1 MKLKKITVDNLKIPF
16 SRKVEHRLHA
26 RRETESIILTVL
38 GSEGLAGFGEGTPRG
53 YVTGERLEHSLI
65 AAQTLAEQ
73 VLGQEIDSCDALLTL
88 LTTIGRSD
96 IARTHPAAL
105 CALETALLDLW
116 TRQEGQALYRFFID
130 DSKTDRLY
138 FSGVIPFISRE
149 DRFLQTLQLVRQL
162 KLSALKLKVVDLESG
177 IAQLKQIRS
186 VLGPDI
192 DIRVDANCAF
202 TSRAALTFIEQAAPL
217 AISAVEQPVA
227 KDDLEGLKTVSAASR
242 IPIIADESMYTTR
255 GPQYLIENHIC
266 DGINIRLS
274 SCGGFIKAYEL
285 YQQAVSHKIIVV
297 LGSHVGETA
306 ILSFAGRHLAML
318 CPEAIHLEG
327 SFSKYVLKTDLV
339 KDDVSFGINGKAPT
353 PSGTGLGVAIEPS
366 LIAEWSV
373 PFAALHS

>member
-1 MKLKKITVDNLKIPF
+1 MKLKKITIDNLKIPF
-16 SRKVEHRLHA
+16 SRKVEHRLHT

-38 GSEGLAGFGEGTPRG
+38 DSEGLAGFGEGTPRR
-53 YVTGERLEHSLI
+53 YVTGERLERSLV
-65 AAQTLAEQ
+65 AARALAEQ
-73 VLGQEIDSCDALLTL
+73 VVGQDIGSRDALLTL
-88 LTTIGRSD
+88 LTTIGNSA
-96 IARTHPAAL
+96 IARSHPAAF

-116 TRQEGQALYRFFID
+116 TQQEGQALHRFFKGNR
-130 DSKTDRLY
+130 KTDRLY
-138 FSGVIPFISRE
+138 FSGVIPFIRRE
-149 DRFLQTLQLVRQL
+149 DRFLQTLQLVQQL
-162 KLSALKLKVVDLESG
+162 NLSALKLKVVDLESG

-186 VLGPDI
+186 VLGPTI

-202 TSRAALTFIEQAAPL
+202 TPQAALTFIEQATPM

-255 GPQYLIENHIC
+255 GPQYLIENRIC

-274 SCGGFIKAYEL
+274 SCGGFIKAYDL
-285 YQQAVSHKIIVV
+285 YQQAISHQIMVV

-353 PSGTGLGVAIEPS
+353 PSGMGLGVAIEPA
-366 LIAEWSV
+366 LIAKWSV